1 MRKIF
6 SLSLIIGLI
15 VFACSDPDTI
25 GLEIQPSSDS
35 IIISSVNFEDF
46 NSITESEDSLRTDE
60 TANLILGEID
70 AISDPEFGANRSGFF
85 TQVLLKE
92 NNIDLGTNPIVDSVV
107 LSYTYSGY
115 YGDIEAFT
123 NLEVNQIFE
132 DLFKD
137 SLYYSNSFEMPIGNI
152 DNVGSYNLSD
162 NIEAPFLRVKLKNDF
177 GQQILDLGN
186 NILKDNETFLQE
198 FKGISVLAN
207 AANTMLY
214 LNPEGSDSYLKIF
227 YHNDQSNLD
236 TLSVEFELGG
246 DAARINLFNNKS
258 LSNLNQ
264 HIDKMYIQ
272 SMAGYKV
279 KISINNKD
287 SIKLL
292 LDRKAINKVT
302 ISFDVADDSQSKYQ
316 AHERLVLVRVNE
328 DGENVFLSDLVV
340 EGDDYFGGDLDSDRY
355 EFNITSYFSQLLN
368 NDVYNDLY
376 LLPAGAAVN
385 ANRTIL
391 DKEIKLQIYYSEL

>member
-15 VFACSDPDTI
+15 VFACSDPNTI

-35 IIISSVNFEDF
+35 IIISSLDFEDF

-70 AISDPEFGANRSGFF
+70 QISDPEFGANRSGFF
-85 TQVLLKE
+85 TQVLLQE
-92 NNIDLGTNPIVDSVV
+92 NNIDLGANPIVDSVV

-115 YGDIEAFT
+115 YGDIDDFT
-123 NLEVNQIFE
+123 NLEVNQIFV

-137 SLYYSNSFEMPIGNI
+137 SLYYSNSFDMSIGNV
-152 DNVGSYNLSD
+152 DNVVSFNLSD
-162 NIEAPFLRVKLKNDF
+162 NSETPFLRVKLKNDF

-186 NILKDNETFLQE
+186 NILKDNETFLQD
-198 FKGISVLAN
+198 FKGISVFAN

-227 YHNDQSNLD
+227 YHNEQSNMD
-236 TLSVEFELGG
+236 TLSVEFKLGG
-246 DAARINLFNNKS
+246 DAARVNLFNNKS

-264 HIDKMYIQ
+264 DIEKMYIQ

-287 SIKLL
+287 SIKSL
-292 LDRKAINKVT
+292 LDRKAINKVI
-302 ISFDVADDSQSKYQ
+302 ISFDVAEDSQSKYQ
-316 AHERLVLVRVNE
+316 AHERLVLVRLNE
-328 DGENVFLSDLVV
+328 DGENVFLSDLIV

-368 NDVYNDLY
+368 NDAYNNLY

-391 DKEIKLQIYYSEL
+391 HKEIKLQIYYSEL

>member
-1 MRKIF
+1 MF

-15 VFACSDPDTI
+15 VFACSDPNTI

-35 IIISSVNFEDF
+35 IIISSLDFEDF

-70 AISDPEFGANRSGFF
+70 HISDPEFGANRSGFF
-85 TQVLLKE
+85 TQVLLQE

-115 YGDIEAFT
+115 YGDIDDFT
-123 NLEVNQIFE
+123 NLEVNQIFV

-137 SLYYSNSFEMPIGNI
+137 SLYYSNSFDMPIGNV
-152 DNVGSYNLSD
+152 DNVASFNLSD
-162 NIEAPFLRVKLKNDF
+162 NSETPFLRVKLKNDF
-177 GQQILDLGN
+177 GQKILDLGN
-186 NILKDNETFLQE
+186 NILKDNETFLQD
-198 FKGISVLAN
+198 FKGISVFAN

-227 YHNDQSNLD
+227 YHNEQSNMD
-236 TLSVEFELGG
+236 TLSVDFKLGG
-246 DAARINLFNNKS
+246 DAARVNLFNNKS

-264 HIDKMYIQ
+264 DIEKMYIQ

-287 SIKLL
+287 SIKSL
-292 LDRKAINKVT
+292 LDRKAINKVI
-302 ISFDVADDSQSKYQ
+302 ISFDVAEDSQSKYQ
-316 AHERLVLVRVNE
+316 AHERLVLVRLNE
-328 DGENVFLSDLVV
+328 DGENVFLSDLIV
-340 EGDDYFGGDLDSDRY
+340 EGDDYFGGDLASDSY
-355 EFNITSYFSQLLN
+355 EFNITSYFSQLLDNDTYN
-368 NDVYNDLY
+368 NLY

-391 DKEIKLQIYYSEL
+391 HKEIKLQIYYSEL